1 MTAPTVAG
9 PGTLTGLRTALAVES
24 AKVRASLVLRS
35 TSVLLVA
42 GVCLLSAAMVAAVR
56 AGRTDVTRKLG
67 PAVATGDW
75 DAFLAVATQV
85 TGAAAVLATGVALAW
100 LVGREFS
107 DGTVGGLFGLPVTR
121 STIAAAKVLVY
132 LGWAAGLGVVLPCAL
147 LAAGLA
153 CGLGAPGAAVFAGLA
168 RVGLLVVLSACV
180 AVPAAL
186 AATLGRGLLPGV
198 ATTVGVVVVA
208 QVGATLGAGTWFPLT
223 APALWAIAPGTVPP
237 GALATAPLLALAVAA
252 LTVLAWRRLQLDR

>member
-1 MTAPTVAG
+1 VTARPADRVA
-9 PGTLTGLRTALAVES
+9 PVAGLRTALVVES
-24 AKVRASLVLRS
+24 AKARASVVLRS

-42 GVCLLSAAMVAAVR
+42 GVCALCAAMLAAVR

-85 TGAAAVLATGVALAW
+85 TGAAAVLATGVGLAW
-100 LVGREFS
+100 LVGREFA

-121 STIAAAKVLVY
+121 GRIAAAKVLVY
-132 LGWAAGLGVVLPCAL
+132 LGWAAGLGAL
-147 LAAGLA
+147 LPAALLVTGLVS
-153 CGLGAPGAAVFAGLA
+153 GLGAPDGAAAQGLA
-168 RVGLLVVLSACV
+168 REGLLVVLSACV

-198 ATTVGVVVVA
+198 ATTVGVLVVA

-223 APALWAIAPGTVPP
+223 APALWAIAPATVP
-237 GALATAPLLALAVAA
+237 GAALATAPLLALAVGA
-252 LTVLAWRRLQLDR
+252 LTVLAWQRLELDR